1 MIPPEGNVLESVEE
15 KPHDSKNK
23 RVMSRGKGINVKY
36 IQNAWGLYINL
47 RKYNRGYEHVIHQI
61 VEYKASKT

>member
-36 IQNAWGLYINL
+36 IQNA
-47 RKYNRGYEHVIHQI
+47 
-61 VEYKASKT
+61 